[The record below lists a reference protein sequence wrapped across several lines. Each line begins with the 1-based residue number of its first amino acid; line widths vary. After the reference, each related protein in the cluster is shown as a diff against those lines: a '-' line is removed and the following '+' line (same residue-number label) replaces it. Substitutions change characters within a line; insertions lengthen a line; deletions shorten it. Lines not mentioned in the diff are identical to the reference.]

1 MKLTENIVTFVGCKS
16 NYEDSDI
23 VLFGAPSDST
33 TSYRPGT
40 RFGPSAIRTESIG
53 LETYSPYSDGDLTEC
68 KVFDSGDLVLPF
80 GSAERA
86 LDEIYDRT
94 KNIVNDGKIPFM
106 LGDEHTV
113 TFGAFR
119 AVVEKYPDVHMIH
132 FDAHTDLRDSYYGE
146 YLSHATVIK
155 RCYDLIGDKKI
166 FHFGLR
172 SGAKDEFVF
181 AQEHNTI
188 EKHSCKTLDKVLPL
202 LKDYPVYITIDLDCM
217 DPSFFPGTGT
227 PESGGISFMDLL
239 ESILKMS
246 HLKVVGMDLNELSPM
261 YDLSQASTALACKL
275 TRESLIALTLNRL
288 K

>member
-1 MKLTENIVTFVGCKS
+1 MKLSENIVTFVGCKS
-16 NYEDSDI
+16 SYEDSDI
-23 VLFGAPSDST
+23 VLFGAPFDST

-68 KVFDSGDLVLPF
+68 KIFDSGDLVLPF

-106 LGDEHTV
+106 LGGEHTV

-119 AVVEKYPDVHMIH
+119 AIVEKYPDVHMIH
-132 FDAHTDLRDSYYGE
+132 FDAHTDLRDTYYGE

-155 RCYDLIGDKKI
+155 RCYDLVGDKKI

-172 SGAKDEFVF
+172 SGAKDEFIF

-202 LKDYPVYITIDLDCM
+202 LKDKPVYITIDLDCM

-227 PESGGISFMDLL
+227 PESGGISFMELL
-239 ESILKMS
+239 DSILKMS

-275 TRESLIALTLNRL
+275 TRESLIALTLNRQ

>member
-16 NYEDSDI
+16 SYEDSDI
-23 VLFGAPSDST
+23 VLFGAPFDST

-68 KVFDSGDLVLPF
+68 KIFDSGDLVLPF

-106 LGDEHTV
+106 LGGEHTV

-132 FDAHTDLRDSYYGE
+132 FDAHTDLRDTYYGE

-155 RCYDLIGDKKI
+155 RCYDLVGDKKI

-202 LKDYPVYITIDLDCM
+202 LKDKPVYITIDLDCM

-227 PESGGISFMDLL
+227 PESGGISFMELL
-239 ESILKMS
+239 DSILKMS

-275 TRESLIALTLNRL
+275 TRESLIALTLNRQ

>member
-1 MKLTENIVTFVGCKS
+1 MKLIENIVTFVGCKS
-16 NYEDSDI
+16 SYEDSDI
-23 VLFGAPSDST
+23 VLFGAPFDST

-68 KVFDSGDLVLPF
+68 KIFDSGDLVLPF

-106 LGDEHTV
+106 LGGEHTV

-119 AVVEKYPDVHMIH
+119 AIVEKYPDVHMIH
-132 FDAHTDLRDSYYGE
+132 FDAHTDLRDTYYGE

-155 RCYDLIGDKKI
+155 RCYDLVGDKKI

-202 LKDYPVYITIDLDCM
+202 LKDKPVYITIDLDCM

-239 ESILKMS
+239 DSILKMS

-275 TRESLIALTLNRL
+275 TRESLIALTLNRQ

>member
-16 NYEDSDI
+16 SYEDSDI
-23 VLFGAPSDST
+23 VLFGAPFDST

-68 KVFDSGDLVLPF
+68 KIFDSGDLVLPF

-106 LGDEHTV
+106 LGGEHTV

-119 AVVEKYPDVHMIH
+119 AIVEKYPDVHMIH
-132 FDAHTDLRDSYYGE
+132 FDAHTDLRDTYYGE

-155 RCYDLIGDKKI
+155 RCYDLVGDKKI
-166 FHFGLR
+166 YHFGLR

-202 LKDYPVYITIDLDCM
+202 LKDKPVYITIDLDCM

-239 ESILKMS
+239 DSILKMS

-275 TRESLIALTLNRL
+275 TRESLIALTLNRQ

>member
-1 MKLTENIVTFVGCKS
+1 MKLNENVATFVGCKTG
-16 NYEDSDI
+16 YEDAEI
-23 VLFGAPSDST
+23 VLFGAPFDST

-53 LETYSPYSDGDLTEC
+53 LETYSPYSDGDLTDC
-68 KVFDSGDLVLPF
+68 KIFDSGDLVLPF

-86 LDEIYDRT
+86 LDEIYERT

-106 LGDEHTV
+106 IGGEHTV

-119 AVVEKYPDVHMIH
+119 AVHEKYPDVHLIH
-132 FDAHTDLRDSYYGE
+132 FDAHTDLRDTYYGE
-146 YLSHATVIK
+146 YLSHATVIR
-155 RCYDLIGDKKI
+155 RCYDLTGDKKI

-172 SGAKDEFVF
+172 SGARDEFIF
-181 AQEHNTI
+181 AQEHDTI

-202 LKDYPVYITIDLDCM
+202 LKDKPVYITIDLDCM
-217 DPSFFPGTGT
+217 DPSYFPGTGT
-227 PESGGISFMDLL
+227 PESGGISFMELL
-239 ESILKMS
+239 ESILRMS
-246 HLKVVGMDLNELSPM
+246 HLKVVGMDLNELAPM

-275 TRESLIALTLNRL
+275 TRESLIALSLNRQ

>member
-1 MKLTENIVTFVGCKS
+1 MKLNENIATFVGCKTS
-16 NYEDSDI
+16 YEDAEI
-23 VLFGAPSDST
+23 VVFGAPFDST

-53 LETYSPYSDGDLTEC
+53 LETYSPYTDGDLTDC
-68 KVFDSGDLVLPF
+68 KIFDSGDLVLPF

-94 KNIVNDGKIPFM
+94 KNILEDHKIPFM
-106 LGDEHTV
+106 IGGEHTV

-119 AVVEKYPDVHMIH
+119 AVFEKYPDVHMIH
-132 FDAHTDLRDSYYGE
+132 FDAHTDLRDTYYGE
-146 YLSHATVIK
+146 YLSHATVIR
-155 RCYDLIGDKKI
+155 RCHDLTGDKKI

-181 AQEHNTI
+181 AQEHDI
-188 EKHSCKTLDKVLPL
+188 LEKHSCKTLDQVLPQ
-202 LKDYPVYITIDLDCM
+202 LKDKPVYITIDLDCL

-239 ESILKMS
+239 DSILKMS

-275 TRESLIALTLNRL
+275 TRESLIALSMNRQR
-288 K
+288 

>member
-23 VLFGAPSDST
+23 VLFGAPFDST

-106 LGDEHTV
+106 LGGEHTV

-155 RCYDLIGDKKI
+155 RCYDLVGDKKI

-202 LKDYPVYITIDLDCM
+202 LKDKPVYITIDLDCM

>member
-16 NYEDSDI
+16 TYEESEL
-23 VLFGAPSDST
+23 VLFGAPFDST

-68 KVFDSGDLVLPF
+68 KIFDSGDLILPF
-80 GSAERA
+80 GSAEKA
-86 LDEIYDRT
+86 LEAIYERT
-94 KNIVNDGKIPFM
+94 KNILSDGKIPFM
-106 LGDEHTV
+106 LGGEHTV

-119 AVVEKYPDVHMIH
+119 AVYEKYPDVHLIH
-132 FDAHTDLRDSYYGE
+132 FDAHTDLRDTYYGE

-155 RCYDLIGDKKI
+155 RCYDLTGDKKI

-181 AQEHNTI
+181 AQDHNTI

-202 LKDYPVYITIDLDCM
+202 LNDKPVYITIDLDCL

-275 TRESLIALTLNRL
+275 TRESLIALSLNRQ

>member
-1 MKLTENIVTFVGCKS
+1 
-16 NYEDSDI
+16 
-23 VLFGAPSDST
+23 
-33 TSYRPGT
+33 
-40 RFGPSAIRTESIG
+40 
-53 LETYSPYSDGDLTEC
+53 
-68 KVFDSGDLVLPF
+68 LPF

-106 LGDEHTV
+106 LGGEHTV

-119 AVVEKYPDVHMIH
+119 AVVAKYPDVHMIH

>member
-16 NYEDSDI
+16 SYEDSDI
-23 VLFGAPSDST
+23 VLFGAPFDST

-68 KVFDSGDLVLPF
+68 KIFDSGDLVLPF

-106 LGDEHTV
+106 LGGEHTV

-132 FDAHTDLRDSYYGE
+132 FDAHTDLRDTYYGE

-155 RCYDLIGDKKI
+155 RCYDLVGDKKI

-202 LKDYPVYITIDLDCM
+202 LKDKPVYITIDLDCM

-239 ESILKMS
+239 DSILKMS

-275 TRESLIALTLNRL
+275 TRESLIALTLNRQ

>member
-16 NYEDSDI
+16 NYEESEL
-23 VLFGAPSDST
+23 VLFGAPFDST

-94 KNIVNDGKIPFM
+94 KNILNDGKIPFM
-106 LGDEHTV
+106 LGGEHTV

-132 FDAHTDLRDSYYGE
+132 FDAHTDLRDTYYGE

-155 RCYDLIGDKKI
+155 RCYDLVGDKKI

-181 AQEHNTI
+181 AAEHNTI

-202 LKDYPVYITIDLDCM
+202 LKDKPVYVTIDLDCM

-239 ESILKMS
+239 DSILKMS

-275 TRESLIALTLNRL
+275 TRESLIALSINRQ

>member
-16 NYEDSDI
+16 SYEDSDI
-23 VLFGAPSDST
+23 VLFGAPFDST

-68 KVFDSGDLVLPF
+68 KIFDSGDLVLPF

-106 LGDEHTV
+106 LGGEHTV

-119 AVVEKYPDVHMIH
+119 AIVEKYPDVHMIH
-132 FDAHTDLRDSYYGE
+132 FDAHTDLRDTYYGE

-155 RCYDLIGDKKI
+155 RCYDLVGDKKI

-202 LKDYPVYITIDLDCM
+202 LKDKPVYITIDLDCM

-239 ESILKMS
+239 DSILKMS

-275 TRESLIALTLNRL
+275 TRESLIALTLNRQ

>member
-1 MKLTENIVTFVGCKS
+1 MKLNENIATFVGCKTS
-16 NYEDSDI
+16 YEEAEI
-23 VLFGAPSDST
+23 VLFGAPFDST

-53 LETYSPYSDGDLTEC
+53 LETYSPYTDGDLSDC
-68 KVFDSGDLVLPF
+68 KIFDSGDLVLPF

-86 LDEIYDRT
+86 VEEIYDRT
-94 KNIVNDGKIPFM
+94 KNICDDDKLPFM
-106 LGDEHTV
+106 IGGEHTV

-132 FDAHTDLRDSYYGE
+132 FDAHTDLRDTYYGE
-146 YLSHATVIK
+146 YMSHATVIK
-155 RCYDLIGDKKI
+155 RCYDLVGDKKI

-172 SGAKDEFVF
+172 SGAKEEFIF

-188 EKHSCKTLDKVLPL
+188 EKHSCMTLDQVLPL
-202 LKDYPVYITIDLDCM
+202 LKDKPVYITIDLDCL

-239 ESILKMS
+239 NAIIKMS
-246 HLKVVGMDLNELSPM
+246 HLNVVGMDINELAPM
-261 YDLSQASTALACKL
+261 YDLSQASTALACKI
-275 TRESLIALTLNRL
+275 TRESLIALSLNRQ